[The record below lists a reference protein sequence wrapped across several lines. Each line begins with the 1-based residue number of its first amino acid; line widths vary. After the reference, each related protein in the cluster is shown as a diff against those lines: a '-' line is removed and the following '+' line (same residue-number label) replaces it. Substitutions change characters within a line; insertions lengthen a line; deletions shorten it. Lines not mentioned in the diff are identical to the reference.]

1 MSIQKWSICPIK
13 TLMASSISLS
23 PHRRLP
29 LILATLLAL
38 FLAALDTLIMSAA
51 MPTIVAD
58 LGGLHLYSW
67 VFSTYLLSRAVAL
80 PVFGKLADLFPNRTL
95 YLVSILIFLVG
106 SALAGMSRSMLALT
120 VFRAV
125 QGIGAGGNFA
135 LVYIVLSDISEPE
148 HRGRMMSYASFVW
161 GLASVLGPSLGGFI
175 VGWVS
180 WRWIFYINVPVGLLS
195 LAGIWFFLTETRE
208 KRKIIEI
215 DYAGILTL
223 VVAIL
228 SFLTVFLVGGRTV
241 AWNSLPIAGLFL
253 LFFLSAAGFY
263 VAERRSREP
272 IFCFDF
278 FRSRGFTTGNGLVFF
293 SSVAIFCL
301 SAFSPLFIQGAL
313 GQSPFQ
319 LGLVMVSLSVGWS
332 GGALFCGR
340 QAHRWGEKPFAIVG
354 SLVLI
359 LGCAMSVRFTATT
372 SLWAC
377 ALAIGLAGVGMGF
390 TSIST
395 LLIVQ
400 NSVDK
405 KDLGVA
411 TSSHQFT
418 RTLGGTVGIG
428 ICGSLVT
435 AKFAHVADSVNQTAL
450 QGAIAPHIM
459 EQIRHNFEN
468 FFRPDVQAQLTDA
481 MRGVLHQAIGNCVI
495 DVFWLAF
502 FAAVICLGFGLFL
515 PRQDRFSAPAGS
527 SLSEKA

>member
-1 MSIQKWSICPIK
+1 MTSPRVH
-13 TLMASSISLS
+13 T
-23 PHRRLP
+23 PHRRLL

-80 PVFGKLADLFPNRTL
+80 PVFGKLADLFPTRRL
-95 YLVSILIFLVG
+95 YMASILIFLAG
-106 SALAGMSRSMLALT
+106 SVLAGMAHSMLALT

-135 LVYIVLSDISEPE
+135 LVYIVLSDISKPE
-148 HRGRMMSYASFVW
+148 NRGRMMSYASFVW
-161 GLASVLGPSLGGFI
+161 GLASVMGPSLGGFI

-180 WRWIFYINVPVGLLS
+180 WRWIFYINIPVGLLS
-195 LAGIWFFLTETRE
+195 LVGIWFFLTETRE
-208 KRKIIEI
+208 KHQVIEI

-228 SFLTVFLVGGRTV
+228 SFLTAFLLGGRTY
-241 AWNSLPIAGLFL
+241 AWASTPIVGLFG
-253 LFFLSAAGFY
+253 LFAISTAGFY
-263 VAERRSREP
+263 LAERRSREP

-278 FRSRGFTTGNGLVFF
+278 FRRRGFTTGNGLVFF
-293 SSVAIFCL
+293 SSVAIFSL

-319 LGLVMVSLSVGWS
+319 LGLVMVSLSFGWS
-332 GGALFCGR
+332 GGALLCGR
-340 QAHRWGEKPFAIVG
+340 QANRFGEKPFAIVG
-354 SLVLI
+354 GLILI
-359 LGCAMSVRFTATT
+359 LGCAMAVRFSAGTG
-372 SLWAC
+372 LWAC

-390 TSIST
+390 TSIAT

-400 NSVDK
+400 NSVDQR
-405 KDLGVA
+405 DLGVA

-435 AKFAHVADSVNQTAL
+435 AQFAQVADSLNATAL
-450 QGAIAPHIM
+450 RGAVAPQIM
-459 EQIRHNFEN
+459 DQIRRNFEN

-481 MRGVLHQAIGNCVI
+481 ARGALHQAIGNCVI
-495 DVFWLAF
+495 DVFWLALM
-502 FAAVICLGFGLFL
+502 AASVCLVFGLFL
-515 PRQDRFSAPAGS
+515 PGRDRSPLPSAAPS
-527 SLSEKA
+527 SEKA